1 MSHLVVD
8 HPLVQHWLTSIRRRE
23 VVSDEFRRGAETVS
37 LLLIYE
43 ATRHW
48 TTRLVQ
54 LETPLGPTRKPAL
67 DDPQPVAV
75 PILRAGLAMLPGFL
89 QLFPRGHVGML
100 GMARDEHTLKSRTYY
115 KNLPWSIRGNRVLL
129 LDPMLATG
137 GSLSQAVT
145 ELKGHEPAEI
155 CAVCLLAAPE
165 GLQRIEADHP
175 DTRVIVACVD
185 ERLNSVGYILP
196 GLGDAGDRLFG
207 TLQKET
213 MNPQDVSSELERSS
227 A

>member
-1 MSHLVVD
+1 MPLMVVD

-23 VVSDEFRRGAETVS
+23 VVSDEFRLGAETVS
-37 LLLIYE
+37 LFLIYE

-48 TTRLVQ
+48 TTRMVQ
-54 LETPLGPTRKPAL
+54 LETPMGPTRKPSL
-67 DDPQPVAV
+67 ENPQPVAV

-89 QLFPRGHVGML
+89 KLFPRGHVGML
-100 GMARDEHTLKSRTYY
+100 GMSRDEKTLKARTYY
-115 KNLPWSIRGNRVLL
+115 KNLPWSIEGNRVLL

-137 GSLSQAVT
+137 GSLSAAVT
-145 ELKGHEPAEI
+145 ELAALRPAEI

-165 GLQRIEADHP
+165 GVQRMEADHP
-175 DTRVIVACVD
+175 GLRIVVASLD

-213 MNPQDVSSELERSS
+213 MNPHDVSTPNV
-227 A
+227 